1 MMLDHLEH
9 LGFTPFFRERFE
21 QLGDPALVPARVAS
35 EGRGVYRLFGCRAPL
50 GELKGRLRA
59 ELARVE
65 RPAVGDWV
73 AVVDGEDRAIIHAVL
88 ERRTAII
95 RRAAGSEAE
104 AQVVAAN
111 IDTVFVVTSV
121 TRDFNPR
128 RIERY
133 LAAVWDGGA
142 EPVIVLNKSD
152 LCGEIDAMVAE
163 LATVARGVPVVRTS
177 TVNADGI
184 DTLREFLRAGRTIG
198 LVGSSGVGKS
208 SIVNRLLGEH
218 AQDTR
223 TTRRDEKGR
232 HTTTRRDLIEIPGG
246 ALLIDTPGMREFGLV
261 EDGGGVDMLFADIA
275 QIASACRFRDCS
287 HQGEPGCAVI
297 AAVQSGELDQERL
310 QSYQK
315 LQREIA
321 AAERRRDPEQAHNT
335 KKRWKSIHKEIR
347 RLYRNNPKHRR

>member
-1 MMLDHLEH
+1 MSDRLEQ
-9 LGFTPFFRERFE
+9 LGFSPFFRERFE
-21 QLGDPALVPARVAS
+21 QLDDPSLVPARIAS
-35 EGRGVYRLFGCRAPL
+35 EGRGVYRLRGCRAPL

-59 ELARVE
+59 ELAPVE

-73 AVVDGEDRAIIHAVL
+73 AVRDGDDRAIIHAVL
-88 ERRTAII
+88 ERRTALV
-95 RRAAGSEAE
+95 RRAAGSEAD

-121 TRDFNPR
+121 NRDFNPR

-142 EPVIVLNKSD
+142 DPVIVLNKSD
-152 LCGEIDAMVAE
+152 LGGDIDAMVTE
-163 LATVARGVPVVRTS
+163 LASVAREVPVVRTS
-177 TVNADGI
+177 TMNADGL
-184 DTLREFLRAGRTIG
+184 DALREFLQAGRTIG

-208 SIVNRLLGEH
+208 SIVNRLLGEQ

-223 TTRRDEKGR
+223 ATRRDEKGR
-232 HTTTRRDLIEIPGG
+232 HTTTRRDLVEIPGG

-261 EDGGGVDMLFADIA
+261 EDGGGVDLLFADIA
-275 QIASACRFRDCS
+275 QIGTGCRFRDCS
-287 HQGEPGCAVI
+287 HQGEPGCAVL
-297 AAVQSGELDQERL
+297 AAVESGELDEQRL

-347 RLYRNNPKHRR
+347 RLYRNNPKYKR